1 MKCTGCR
8 EKIPEGKMKCL
19 RCGLWQ
25 TLGAGEIEVH
35 NLSDVRPSDLDRIR
49 SGPWDLV
56 WGGGI
61 VTDSVSLFAGQWG
74 SGKSTLLLH
83 IAQAVALQDM
93 TVLYI
98 SKEETLGRIKSRAL
112 RLDIPEAAQERIKLV
127 SRFSGSIRDVCEAVQ
142 PKLLILDSLS
152 ALVGV
157 GMNDVREAVEVLTL
171 IKDYADEMKCPAIV
185 VSHINKK
192 GEFSG
197 PEAFAHLI
205 DMTVF
210 FRKDKKDI
218 NLRHLMPEK
227 NRDGDVNVCVSFSM
241 TSRGLVH
248 VEPEENIPDIE
259 VSDETAV

>member
-1 MKCTGCR
+1 VKCTGCR
-8 EKIPEGKMKCL
+8 TKLEEGKL
-19 RCGLWQ
+19 RCPKCGKWA

-35 NLSDVRPSDLDRIR
+35 NLSDVRPSDLDRIK

-74 SGKSTLLLH
+74 AGKSTLLLQ

-93 TVLYI
+93 TVLYV
-98 SKEETLGRIKSRAL
+98 SREETLGRIKSRAL
-112 RLDIPEAAQERIKLV
+112 RLTIPDAAQERIKLV
-127 SRFSGSIRDVCEAVQ
+127 SRFTGSIRDVCEAVQ

-157 GMNDVREAVEVLTL
+157 GLNDVREAVEVLTL
-171 IKDYADEMKCPAIV
+171 VKDYADEMKCPGIV

-205 DMTVF
+205 DSTIF
-210 FRKDKKDI
+210 FRKDKTQK

-227 NRDGDVNVCVSFSM
+227 NRDGDVDVRVSFSM
-241 TSRGLVH
+241 TAAGLIH
-248 VEPEENIPDIE
+248 VEPEETNAE
-259 VSDETAV
+259 DEEFPETD